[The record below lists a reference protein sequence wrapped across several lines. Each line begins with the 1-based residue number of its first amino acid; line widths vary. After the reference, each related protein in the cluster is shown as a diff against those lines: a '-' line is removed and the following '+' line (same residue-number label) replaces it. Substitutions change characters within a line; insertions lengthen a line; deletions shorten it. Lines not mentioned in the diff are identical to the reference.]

1 MNKAIFLDRDG
12 VLNIERGEYTY
23 RVQDTSM
30 VPEIGPALKSL
41 QDRGYLLIVISNQ
54 GGIAKELYGHK
65 DVVAV
70 NDHIAAHLAEYEVQI
85 DAVYYCPHHPIRSK
99 CLCRKPLSL
108 LFERA
113 LHRYAIDPAASYM
126 IGDKQRDIDA
136 AAAAGIKGILMEAN
150 TPLGAV
156 IKNAEI

>member
-23 RVQDTSM
+23 RVEDTSM
-30 VPEIGPALKSL
+30 VPEIGPVLKDL
-41 QDRGYLLIVISNQ
+41 QDRGYLLIVVSNQ
-54 GGIAKELYGHK
+54 GGIAKGLYDHN

-70 NDHIAAHLAEYEVQI
+70 NAHIAAHLAEHGVGL
-85 DAVYYCPHHPIRSK
+85 DAVYYCPHHPEKTK

-113 LHRYAIDPAASYM
+113 LYRYSIDPDRSYM

-136 AAAAGIKGILMEAN
+136 AEAVGIKGILMEAN
-150 TPLGAV
+150 TALGSV

>member
-23 RVQDTSM
+23 RVEDTSM
-30 VPEIGPALKSL
+30 VPEIGPELKKL
-41 QDRGYLLIVISNQ
+41 QDRGYLLIVVSNQ
-54 GGIAKELYGHK
+54 GGIAKGLYGNN

-70 NDHIAAHLAEYEVQI
+70 NAHIAARLAEFGVEL
-85 DAVYYCPHHPIRSK
+85 DAIYYCPHHPEKTK

-113 LHRYAIDPAASYM
+113 LHRYKIDPVVSYM

-136 AAAAGIKGILMEAN
+136 AEAVGIKGILMEAN
-150 TPLGAV
+150 TALGSV